1 MIALFVILI
10 PSGQTFGVAGEAIRM
25 TRDAGPFSFRL
36 PLRKLRASGDHE
48 AASRASTAFFGN
60 STATKRSDGYR

>member
-1 MIALFVILI
+1 MLALSVIVI
-10 PSGQTFGVAGEAIRM
+10 PSGQTFGVGGEAIQM

-36 PLRKLRASGDHE
+36 PKRKLRASRDQE